1 VVLLL
6 KPSSSAEKARHL
18 WKTAEKFSTNYSTL
32 PQLILEIPST
42 LMYNC
47 THKLIKI
54 PDYIL
59 IVYIIQLFWFE
70 VFFATNELMQP
81 QLNRTKKS
89 NSAENLSAFQIY
101 SGFMNNFTADRSQWK
116 EILSRSE
123 RERVSES
130 IEWFTEGQA
139 FLRSYN
145 LLTTLPPSLLSLS
158 STGDTQ
164 ENTSSKGLSHQM
176 DWAMVDMYG

>member
-1 VVLLL
+1 MPDYNHDVCVWTPVVLLL
-6 KPSSSAEKARHL
+6 KPSSSAEKVRHL
-18 WKTAEKFSTNYSTL
+18 WKTAERFSTNYSTL

-59 IVYIIQLFWFE
+59 IVYNYIIQLFWFE
-70 VFFATNELMQP
+70 VVFATNEPMQP

-116 EILSRSE
+116 KILSRSE
-123 RERVSES
+123 RERES
-130 IEWFTEGQA
+130 IREYWMIYRGPG
-139 FLRSYN
+139 FL
-145 LLTTLPPSLLSLS
+145 
-158 STGDTQ
+158 
-164 ENTSSKGLSHQM
+164 
-176 DWAMVDMYG
+176 AVV